1 MARLRRDDGRLIP
14 LASRTLAGRSTRCAL
29 RLDGDRA
36 SREHAVIAWTAEG
49 MWSLRDL
56 GSRNG
61 TFADGERLV
70 SGEARLLAAGA
81 VLGFGDAGERWTLED
96 DAPPGLVVIDTA
108 SGEATEASGGVVALP
123 SEEEPLVT
131 LYERADG
138 RWVQHLSD
146 RAPLELAD
154 ECVVSEAG
162 RSYLVF
168 LPVATEGT
176 PIAPD
181 QPSLG
186 DIQLELAP
194 SLDEEV
200 VDIRFR
206 HRGARR
212 ELGAR
217 EHGYLL
223 LVLARR
229 RVADAALP
237 LSEQGWIDRDELL
250 RMLRT
255 SAAAVDLLV
264 HRARKQ
270 LAEAGVRGAGGLIEV
285 RRGARRLG
293 IEHVTIRSPG

>member
-1 MARLRRDDGRLIP
+1 MAHLRRDDGTLVP
-14 LASRTLAGRSTRCAL
+14 LASRTLAGRSPSCAL
-29 RLDGDRA
+29 RLEGDRA
-36 SREHAVIAWTAEG
+36 SREHAVIAWTPEG

-61 TFADGERLV
+61 TFADGGRLV
-70 SGEARLLAAGA
+70 PGEVRLLVAGA
-81 VLGFGDAGERWTLED
+81 VLGFGDARDRWVLED
-96 DAPPGLVVIDTA
+96 DEPPGMVVIDTA
-108 SGEATEASGGVVALP
+108 SGAATEASGGMVALP

-138 RWVQHLSD
+138 RWVQHFSD
-146 RAPLELAD
+146 RDPLELAD
-154 ECVVSEAG
+154 ECVVSAAG

-186 DIQLELAP
+186 DIQLELSP

-206 HRGARR
+206 YRGARR
-212 ELGAR
+212 ELGPR

-229 RVADAALP
+229 RLEDAALP
-237 LSEQGWIDRDELL
+237 ASEQGWIDRDELL

-270 LAEAGVRGAGGLIEV
+270 LAESGVRGAGGLIEV

-293 IEHVTIRSPG
+293 TMQVTIRSPG